1 MGFGSFEKIL
11 QVLDILEDATTGLS
25 FDEIYAKLDAP
36 RSTLY
41 RYLKALTNAGLIASL
56 PNTGYTLGPR
66 IAELDYKMRTQDLLV
81 VASRPLMAE
90 LVQAT
95 PAVALLCRL
104 YRNSVLCVHQE
115 SHPDAMRSNYERGR
129 SRPLLQGAAS
139 RVILAYM
146 PSRMIAKL
154 FDEQSEQFKA
164 AQLGESIA
172 DVKTVLRKIRQH
184 GWESVEGQV
193 TPGATGIAAPIF
205 DAGGH
210 IVGSL
215 SLTLNRVGMERADV
229 FRIAERVSACADQ
242 ITEAICLDIEKAA
255 PARPPSTEFSA

>member
-1 MGFGSFEKIL
+1 MALGSFEKIL
-11 QVLDILEDATTGLS
+11 QVLDILEDAPTGLF

-81 VASRPLMAE
+81 VASRPIMAE
-90 LVQAT
+90 LVQTT

-115 SHPDAMRSNYERGR
+115 AHPEAMMRSNYDRGR
-129 SRPLLQGAAS
+129 PRPLLQGAAS

-146 PSRMIAKL
+146 APRAIAKL
-154 FDEQSEQFKA
+154 FDEQTEQFKA
-164 AQLGESIA
+164 AHLGESMA
-172 DVKTVLRKIRQH
+172 EVKTVLRKIRQR

-193 TPGATGIAAPIF
+193 TAGATGIAAPIF
-205 DAGGH
+205 DSSNH

-215 SLTLNRVGMERADV
+215 SLTMNRTGMETADV
-229 FRIAERVSACADQ
+229 CRIAQRVLICADQ
-242 ITEAICLDIEKAA
+242 ITYAISHQPSP
-255 PARPPSTEFSA
+255 PAISH

>member
-1 MGFGSFEKIL
+1 MGAASFKKIL
-11 QVLDILEDATTGLS
+11 QVLDILEESSTGLS
-25 FDEIYAKLDAP
+25 FDAIDARLDAP

-41 RYLKALTNAGLIASL
+41 RYLKALTDAGLIVSL

-66 IAELDYKMRTQDLLV
+66 IAELDYKMRTLDPLV
-81 VASRPLMAE
+81 VLSRPVMAE

-104 YRNSVLCVHQE
+104 YRSRVLCVHQE
-115 SHPDAMRSNYERGR
+115 AHPDAMHSHYERGR

-146 PSRMIAKL
+146 PPRTIAKL
-154 FDEQSEQFKA
+154 YAEQADEFHA
-164 AQLGESIA
+164 AKLGESMA
-172 DVKTVLRKIRQH
+172 DVKATLRKIRQR

-205 DAGGH
+205 DGGEH
-210 IVGSL
+210 IIGSL
-215 SLTLNRVGMERADV
+215 SLTLNRIKMDAADV
-229 FRIAERVSACADQ
+229 QRSAERVAFCAGIITNAIGRQISPSASPGA
-242 ITEAICLDIEKAA
+242 EV
-255 PARPPSTEFSA
+255 

>member
-41 RYLKALTNAGLIASL
+41 RYLKALTSAGLIASL

-81 VASRPLMAE
+81 VVSRPIMAE
-90 LVQAT
+90 LVQTT

-115 SHPDAMRSNYERGR
+115 SHPEAMRSNYERGR

-146 PSRMIAKL
+146 TPRTIAKL
-154 FDEQSEQFKA
+154 FDEQAEQFKA
-164 AQLGESIA
+164 AQLGETMVE
-172 DVKTVLRKIRQH
+172 VKAVLRKIRQR

-205 DAGGH
+205 DSGGH

-215 SLTLNRVGMERADV
+215 SLTMSRIGMEAADV
-229 FRIAERVSACADQ
+229 CRIAQHVSMCANE
-242 ITEAICLDIEKAA
+242 ITYAISHQANEVHSPL
-255 PARPPSTEFSA
+255 PSAR

>member
-41 RYLKALTNAGLIASL
+41 RYLKALANAGLVASL

-81 VASRPLMAE
+81 VVSRPLMAE
-90 LVQAT
+90 LVQST

-146 PSRMIAKL
+146 PPRMIAKL
-154 FDEQSEQFKA
+154 FDEQHEEFKA
-164 AQLGESIA
+164 AQLGASMVE
-172 DVKTVLRKIRQH
+172 VKAVLRKIRQR

-210 IVGSL
+210 IVGSV
-215 SLTLNRVGMERADV
+215 SLTMSRVGMDPADV
-229 FRIAERVSACADQ
+229 FRIAERVSVCANQ
-242 ITEAICLDIEKAA
+242 ITEAIGLQIDAPPLQPVESPKAA
-255 PARPPSTEFSA
+255 M

>member
-41 RYLKALTNAGLIASL
+41 RYLKALTSAGLIASL

-81 VASRPLMAE
+81 VVSKPLMSE
-90 LVQAT
+90 LVRTT

-146 PSRMIAKL
+146 PPRMIAKL
-154 FDEQSEQFKA
+154 FDEQPEEFKA
-164 AQLGESIA
+164 AHLGETIA
-172 DVKTVLRKIRQH
+172 DVKAVLRKIRQR

-205 DAGGH
+205 DSGGH

-215 SLTLNRVGMERADV
+215 SLTLNRVGMDAGDV
-229 FRIAERVSACADQ
+229 FRIADRVSACAEQ
-242 ITEAICLDIEKAA
+242 ITEGIGVQIDEAAESA
-255 PARPPSTEFSA
+255 PASAS